1 MKEKK
6 STNEYILYEMESKC
20 EAQDYI
26 TKKNGILLDTKE
38 DNPYKYYVV
47 AYSVKTTE
55 SPHYLSQ
62 ITNISLLGQILE
74 FIK

>member
-38 DNPYKYYVV
+38 DNSYKYYVV
-47 AYSVKTTE
+47 EYD
-55 SPHYLSQ
+55 
-62 ITNISLLGQILE
+62 
-74 FIK
+74 